1 MRLWVAVGFIITIAV
16 GCFALVVR
24 PDPAGIHAAFDL
36 LPWWMLC
43 SALVAGSWGFIEV
56 FKMAMRRE
64 PEPLR
69 KIISTLTSGSTLVGF
84 ASLLLAGAN
93 MVSFLLL
100 KPVLADLVSFNADR
114 TLAELEFA
122 IFGVDPWRALQW
134 MGTQATAT
142 YYHKVWFAG
151 IILTCVFL
159 LTSRE
164 SRTKTN
170 LILTYFL
177 LWCVVGP
184 AIHLLMPA
192 AGPIFCANLGLG
204 DRFADI
210 PIVPITR
217 RSADYLWRVYQS
229 RTFGPGAGISA
240 MPSMH
245 IAMCS
250 WICVVSYLTARR
262 WLWAAILFG
271 LSMWLLSVALGWH
284 YVIDGLVGAIMAPAT
299 YLIVRESNA
308 RNADRT
314 IVLAPVAGR
323 GWPDG

>member
-1 MRLWVAVGFIITIAV
+1 MRLWVAVGFIITFVV
-16 GCFALVVR
+16 GSFALFVR

-43 SALVAGSWGFIEV
+43 SALIAGCWGFVEV
-56 FKMAMRRE
+56 FKMALRRE
-64 PEPLR
+64 PDPLR
-69 KIISTLTSGSTLVGF
+69 KIVSTLTSSSTLFGF
-84 ASLLLAGAN
+84 AAMLLAGAN
-93 MVSFLLL
+93 MVAFLLL
-100 KPVLADLVSFNADR
+100 KPVLADLVAFKADPA
-114 TLAELEFA
+114 LAEFEYAL
-122 IFGVDPWRALQW
+122 FGVDPWRALQW

-159 LTSRE
+159 FTSRE
-164 SRTKTN
+164 SRVKTN

-192 AGPIFCANLGLG
+192 AGPIFYSSLGLG

-210 PIVPITR
+210 PIVPNTH

-229 RTFGPGAGISA
+229 RAFGPGAGISA

-250 WICVVSYLTARR
+250 WICLVSYLTAHR
-262 WLWAAILFG
+262 WLWASVIFG

-284 YVIDGLVGAIMAPAT
+284 YVTDGLIGAIMAPAT
-299 YLIVRESNA
+299 YLLVRKAN
-308 RNADRT
+308 DRST
-314 IVLAPVAGR
+314 YLSPVLAPAVGR
-323 GWPDG
+323 NRPNG